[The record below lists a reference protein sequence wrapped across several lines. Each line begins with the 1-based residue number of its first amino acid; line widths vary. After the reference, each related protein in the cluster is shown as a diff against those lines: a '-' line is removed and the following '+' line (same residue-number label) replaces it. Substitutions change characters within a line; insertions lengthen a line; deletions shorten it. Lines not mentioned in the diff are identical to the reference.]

1 MLPSEGFWGAK
12 LGNFT
17 ESSAHYTLK
26 LVNWACA
33 VMLYNIN
40 IRTIDFREICGLF
53 NERVS
58 LGIIHSP
65 QAILQCAYHNKIYDN
80 KTDSSS
86 GGFGRI
92 CRM

>member
-33 VMLYNIN
+33 VMSAQLCQRSYVV
-40 IRTIDFREICGLF
+40 E
-53 NERVS
+53 
-58 LGIIHSP
+58 HK
-65 QAILQCAYHNKIYDN
+65 Y
-80 KTDSSS
+80 TDYI
-86 GGFGRI
+86 F
-92 CRM
+92 